1 MNIFKNPEYLGTF
14 RSMKNLDSSEEV
26 NLQNI
31 LEKLSTYF
39 SRRNIDI
46 LVNFRDFD
54 RNNIGV
60 LTESQVIKLIIISI
74 LVLICLIFSLDDVSQ
89 HTVMFYQLMIWI

>member
-1 MNIFKNPEYLGTF
+1 MNNNPDANIFKNPEYLGTF
-14 RSMKNLDSSEEV
+14 RSMKKLDPSDEV

-31 LEKLSTYF
+31 LQKLNTYF

-54 RNNIGV
+54 KNNIGI
-60 LTESQVIKLIIISI
+60 LTESQVTYKKK
-74 LVLICLIFSLDDVSQ
+74 D
-89 HTVMFYQLMIWI
+89 FYFTLL